1 MSAERPEDPAPGE
14 RARAPYCQ
22 AARFA
27 SEADAGQVYF
37 KVQGTILRE
46 PDNDLSTYRLQL
58 NLVWHVAVLGV
69 QPPRSLDRRLR
80 KILAAGDPTTLP
92 PDVLELLL
100 QRRARA
106 IDQGPW
112 IEKHQWPGEHL

>member
-14 RARAPYCQ
+14 RAREPYCK

-27 SEADAGQVYF
+27 SEADDGQVYF
-37 KVQGTILRE
+37 KAQGTILRE

-106 IDQGPW
+106 IQQGP
-112 IEKHQWPGEHL
+112 